1 MFLGYCDVIV
11 VLLFPVLI
19 PAFWT
24 SSEILML
31 FYCFLCFCI
40 SLGCKFQQFCLCAF
54 QNQFVCQINMQGCV
68 QLGRTWT
75 LKRHHPFCRHTAQC
89 LARVSEK
96 ATEIDRREG
105 SKPQLAKMVRNM
117 NLWLND
123 SQMVLADQMPVT
135 SAAQTDSERLAP
147 VGNNSATGFANP
159 ARDINNLQA
168 GLQNIDGVL
177 HFQGSF

>member
-1 MFLGYCDVIV
+1 
-11 VLLFPVLI
+11 
-19 PAFWT
+19 
-24 SSEILML
+24 
-31 FYCFLCFCI
+31 
-40 SLGCKFQQFCLCAF
+40 
-54 QNQFVCQINMQGCV
+54 
-68 QLGRTWT
+68 
-75 LKRHHPFCRHTAQC
+75 
-89 LARVSEK
+89 
-96 ATEIDRREG
+96 
-105 SKPQLAKMVRNM
+105 M